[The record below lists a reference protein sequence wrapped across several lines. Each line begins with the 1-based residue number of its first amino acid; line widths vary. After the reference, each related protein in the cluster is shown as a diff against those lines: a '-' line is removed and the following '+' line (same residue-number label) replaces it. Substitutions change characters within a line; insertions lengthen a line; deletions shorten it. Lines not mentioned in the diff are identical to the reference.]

1 MKYTEYLNLKLP
13 QNSEKADVADLNDNT
28 TMIDAELE
36 RIATQVNTETETIER
51 SEFNKFL
58 GVEE

>member
-13 QNSEKADVADLNDNT
+13 QNNEKANVADLNDNT